1 MFLPLHCKGDYWWLT
16 CGARKSVGVS
26 LWHFFDFGVIVI
38 KLLEDRILKDGE
50 ILPGNVLKVGSFL
63 NQQIDTVLLKE
74 IGEEIARLFKD
85 CGVNKILTIEASGIA
100 IAVSAAF
107 AMGVP
112 VVFAKKNRST
122 NISGEVLVTEVESF
136 THGVTNKIVV
146 AKEFITEDDVILVVD
161 DFLANGKALAG
172 LFELVK
178 SAGATYVGAAVA
190 VEKGFQKGGDSLREK
205 GVRVESLAIIDEMT
219 EDSIVFRQQ
228 NN

>member
-1 MFLPLHCKGDYWWLT
+1 MRLLV
-16 CGARKSVGVS
+16 AE
-26 LWHFFDFGVIVI
+26 LWCQEERRRVFMAFFCFGVIDI

-74 IGEEIARLFKD
+74 IGEEIARLFAGL
-85 CGVNKILTIEASGIA
+85 GVNKILTIEASGIA

-146 AKEFITEDDVILVVD
+146 AKEFINEDDVILVVD

-190 VEKGFQKGGDSLREK
+190 VEKGFQKGGDNLREK

-219 EDSIVFRQQ
+219 GDSIVFRPQ
-228 NN
+228 NNL

>member
-1 MFLPLHCKGDYWWLT
+1 MVPGRASACLYGIFC
-16 CGARKSVGVS
+16 
-26 LWHFFDFGVIVI
+26 FGVIDI

-74 IGEEIARLFKD
+74 IGEEIARLFAGL
-85 CGVNKILTIEASGIA
+85 GVNKILTIEASGIA

-146 AKEFITEDDVILVVD
+146 AKEFINEDDVILVVD

-190 VEKGFQKGGDSLREK
+190 VEKGFQKGGDNLREK

-219 EDSIVFRQQ
+219 GDSIVFRPQ
-228 NN
+228 NNL

>member
-1 MFLPLHCKGDYWWLT
+1 MRLLV
-16 CGARKSVGVS
+16 AE
-26 LWHFFDFGVIVI
+26 LWCQEERRRVFMAFFCFGVIDI

-74 IGEEIARLFKD
+74 IGEEIARLFAGL
-85 CGVNKILTIEASGIA
+85 GVNKILTIEASGIA

-146 AKEFITEDDVILVVD
+146 AKEFINEDDVILVVD

-190 VEKGFQKGGDSLREK
+190 VEKGFQKGGDNLREK

-219 EDSIVFRQQ
+219 EDSIVFRPQ
-228 NN
+228 NNL

>member
-1 MFLPLHCKGDYWWLT
+1 MRLLV
-16 CGARKSVGVS
+16 AE
-26 LWHFFDFGVIVI
+26 LWCQEERRRVFMAFFCFGVIDI

-74 IGEEIARLFKD
+74 IGEEIARLFAGL
-85 CGVNKILTIEASGIA
+85 GVNKILTIEASGIA

-146 AKEFITEDDVILVVD
+146 AKEFINEDDVILVVD

-190 VEKGFQKGGDSLREK
+190 VEKGFQKGGDNLREQ

-219 EDSIVFRQQ
+219 EDSIKFRPQ
-228 NN
+228 NNL

>member
-1 MFLPLHCKGDYWWLT
+1 MRLLV
-16 CGARKSVGVS
+16 AE
-26 LWHFFDFGVIVI
+26 LWCQEERRRVFMAFFCFGVIDI

-74 IGEEIARLFKD
+74 IGEEIARLFAGL
-85 CGVNKILTIEASGIA
+85 GVNKILTIEASGIA

-146 AKEFITEDDVILVVD
+146 AKEFINEDDVILVVD

-190 VEKGFQKGGDSLREK
+190 VEKGFQKGGDNLREK

-219 EDSIVFRQQ
+219 EDSIKFRPQ
-228 NN
+228 NNL